1 MARRDRSTGR
11 NTIGDLSD
19 PALISTLT
27 GWLERSGAS
36 ALEITTPDGGVL
48 KIALDAGA
56 RLEEIAEPPPAIPAR
71 PEGRVVKA
79 PMAGLFRDRHP
90 AAPETGPLAGE
101 GRALEAGAVVG
112 FVEIGPVLLPV
123 TAPDAG
129 VVSEIRAR
137 TGDLI
142 GYGDPVLTME
152 PSP

>member
-1 MARRDRSTGR
+1 VARRDRSTGR

-27 GWLERSGAS
+27 GWLEGSGAS

-48 KIALDAGA
+48 KIV
-56 RLEEIAEPPPAIPAR
+56 LETGTRAVRVAEVAPERPTGR
-71 PEGRVVKA
+71 PEGRALKV

-90 AAPETGPLAGE
+90 AAFEAEPLAGE
-101 GRALEAGAVVG
+101 GRALEAGALAG

-123 TAPDAG
+123 IASEAG
-129 VVSEIRAR
+129 VIGEIHAR

-142 GYGDPVLTME
+142 GYGDTVLMME
-152 PSP
+152 PA